1 MELEKENSFLTNLG
15 VFFENKVF
23 YKGFL
28 DRLGFCKNHEI
39 MIPNFNLCMN
49 RLSDILSLDKYIR
62 LQDEFS
68 LIKKIILNKRQKITF
83 ELISKLNNSNCN
95 NLDEFNNDIEIL
107 ETFKKTYYSSDEKDL
122 KIMTLLN
129 KKT

>member
-1 MELEKENSFLTNLG
+1 MENENSFLGNLM
-15 VFFENKVF
+15 VFFENKVL

-28 DRLGFCKNHEI
+28 DRLGFCKKHEI
-39 MIPNFNLCMN
+39 MIPNFNSCMN
-49 RLSDILSLDKYIR
+49 RVSDVLSLDKYIK

-68 LIKKIILNKRQKITF
+68 LIKKIIFNKRQQITF
-83 ELISKLNNSNCN
+83 EFISKLNNSDCTSF
-95 NLDEFNNDIEIL
+95 DEFHNDIEIL

-122 KIMTLLN
+122 KIMTLLK

>member
-1 MELEKENSFLTNLG
+1 M
-15 VFFENKVF
+15 VFFENKVL

-28 DRLGFCKNHEI
+28 DRLGFCKKHEI
-39 MIPNFNLCMN
+39 MIPNFNSCMN
-49 RLSDILSLDKYIR
+49 RVSDVLSLDKYIK

-68 LIKKIILNKRQKITF
+68 LIKKIIFNKRQQITF
-83 ELISKLNNSNCN
+83 EFISKLNNSDCTSF
-95 NLDEFNNDIEIL
+95 DEFHNDIEIL

-122 KIMTLLN
+122 KIMTLLK